1 MSVAGCPHSDGR
13 MRTGR
18 LNAVQFARLRRNVV
32 SLSSSDRPSVS
43 PFEAMTRHWLVVLV
57 VLAVAMLAG
66 VGAAFVLPTTHR
78 AEARLAVAPDGNN
91 AYTIPGFPLA
101 ARELAA
107 DYARWVQNTSHE
119 GADPAGEA
127 VNVTASP
134 IPDSGVIRIEAEAA
148 SPEEAV
154 AAASEVA
161 EQLEAA
167 VREARKDHDP
177 QVAYER
183 FSELAPQVAQAQAG
197 LDAAESAYGAAVAG
211 GALPSQ
217 VQAAAAQLAVAR
229 TRLAEIQLQQ
239 NAAGEL
245 YRKLY
250 SDTMGV
256 TQLAVIS
263 PAAPAGDNRS
273 ALVQR
278 GAVLGLGVGFL
289 LALLLSFHLERRAD
303 GRPGSTSS
311 ASTADGRAAVLP
323 EPSGSQSGSQKRRPH
338 RWGGR
343 PVGSSGR

>member
-1 MSVAGCPHSDGR
+1 MQP
-13 MRTGR
+13 
-18 LNAVQFARLRRNVV
+18 
-32 SLSSSDRPSVS
+32 
-43 PFEAMTRHWLVVLV
+43 LV
-57 VLAVAMLAG
+57 
-66 VGAAFVLPTTHR
+66 
-78 AEARLAVAPDGNN
+78 
-91 AYTIPGFPLA
+91 
-101 ARELAA
+101 
-107 DYARWVQNTSHE
+107 
-119 GADPAGEA
+119 
-127 VNVTASP
+127 
-134 IPDSGVIRIEAEAA
+134 AEAA

-250 SDTMGV
+250 SD
-256 TQLAVIS
+256 
-263 PAAPAGDNRS
+263 NRS

-289 LALLLSFHLERRAD
+289 LALLLSFHLERRPD